1 MEALVLQYATEEE
14 IGTFRGSMREGR
26 DMATE
31 GMTGEVVRR
40 AGTAV
45 APQKTKLLVVDDDA
59 TGLKNMARAL
69 KRRGYGATLASGG
82 KEALVKI
89 RKDCFDLILTDL
101 VMDEV
106 DGLEVLR
113 FAKQNSPDAEVIIL
127 TGYGT
132 VASAI
137 EAMKQGACHYL
148 QKPLRLDELDC
159 VVANALEKVRL
170 RHEIRRLAS
179 ELERPW
185 GLEQI
190 VGQSPAIVA
199 LKKLIPQIASTDS
212 NILITGESG
221 TGKELVAR
229 AVHQLSPRAEKR
241 FLAINCGS
249 FAEDLLANELFGH
262 EKEAYTGATSAR
274 PGLLEA
280 ADGGTVFF
288 DEVGDM
294 PLSMQAKL
302 LRVIQERELIRVG
315 GVRPTSI
322 DVRIMGATNK
332 DLKKAIQGG
341 LFRQDLYY
349 RLNVVPLHL
358 PSLAERKE
366 DISLLAHHFLKKVVM
381 RSHKMLLGFTSEA
394 MDLMRAYDFPGN
406 VRELENIVERC
417 AAFATEEKIR
427 PEDLP
432 PDIKEMDVFSFHKEP
447 HLFRTLEDLEKEY
460 IHWVMAKTGKNKSQA
475 ARILGIDRVSLY
487 RKLKKYEI
495 VDE

>member
-1 MEALVLQYATEEE
+1 ME
-14 IGTFRGSMREGR
+14 IREDTVGI
-26 DMATE
+26 
-31 GMTGEVVRR
+31 VRR
-40 AGTAV
+40 KAVDANRAAGKV
-45 APQKTKLLVVDDDA
+45 LIVDDDRV
-59 TGLKNMARAL
+59 GLKNMGRFL
-69 KRRGYGATLASGG
+69 RRRGYEVALASGG
-82 KEALVKI
+82 REALARMEKQV
-89 RKDCFDLILTDL
+89 FDLILTDL

-106 DGLEVLR
+106 DGMEVLTR
-113 FAKQNSPDAEVIIL
+113 AKRNSPDTEVVIL
-127 TGYGT
+127 TGYAA

-137 EAMKQGACHYL
+137 EAMKKGAYHYL

-170 RHEIRRLAS
+170 RNEIRRLAS
-179 ELERPW
+179 GMDEPW
-185 GLEQI
+185 GVDQI

-199 LKKLIPQIASTDS
+199 LKKIIPQVASTDS
-212 NILITGESG
+212 NILVTGESG

-249 FAEDLLANELFGH
+249 FNEELLANELFGH
-262 EKEAYTGATSAR
+262 EREAYTGATSAR
-274 PGLLEA
+274 KGLLES

-302 LRVIQERELIRVG
+302 LRVIQEGELIRVG
-315 GVRPTSI
+315 GVRPISL
-322 DVRIMGATNK
+322 DLRIVGATNK
-332 DLKKAIQGG
+332 DLKKAIQSG

-366 DISLLAHHFLKKVVM
+366 DVPLLAHHFLKKTAL
-381 RSHKMLLGFTSEA
+381 RSNKVLLGFASEV
-394 MDLMRAYDFPGN
+394 MDLMRRYDYPGN

-417 AAFATEEKIR
+417 AAFAKGDKIGT
-427 PEDLP
+427 EDLP
-432 PDIKEMDVFSFHKEP
+432 PDIKEMEVFSLHKEDHP
-447 HLFRTLEDLEKEY
+447 YRTLEDLEKEY
-460 IHWVMAKTGKNKSQA
+460 IHWVMSKTGKNKSRT

-487 RKLKKYEI
+487 RKLKKHQI
-495 VDE
+495 VDD